1 MQVGT
6 PLSRDFACI
15 TFNSSLEHQTSRRCM
30 FIREQLTRGHGGPG
44 GTRVNANGGCSSSSN
59 LRTIFASIE
68 QVRQAEIRFYTLL
81 LSPSDLRCPRIHVT
95 AIRSRS
101 KISYNTFSEEVSAR
115 SRILLRFKAYWK
127 NRVLV
132 HRVLVY

>member
-30 FIREQLTRGHGGPG
+30 FIREQLTRGHGGSG
-44 GTRVNANGGCSSSSN
+44 GTRVNANGSCSSSSN
-59 LRTIFASIE
+59 LRKIFASIE
-68 QVRQAEIRFYTLL
+68 QVGQAEIRFYTLL
-81 LSPSDLRCPRIHVT
+81 LPPSDLRCSGIYVIATHGRF
-95 AIRSRS
+95 
-101 KISYNTFSEEVSAR
+101 KISSSTFSEEVSAR

-132 HRVLVY
+132 HRVIVY